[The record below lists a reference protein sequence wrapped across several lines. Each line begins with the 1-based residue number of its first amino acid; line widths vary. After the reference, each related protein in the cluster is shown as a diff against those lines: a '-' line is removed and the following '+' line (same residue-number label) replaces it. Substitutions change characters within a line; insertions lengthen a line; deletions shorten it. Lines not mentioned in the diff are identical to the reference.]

1 MDLRRR
7 EGAPGYAAVGKASG
21 EELATFPSRRVAKGS
36 MEIMRQWAANNL
48 AGKTVEEMREM
59 QERCWEQRWEAESE
73 MQAAEVVS
81 KMISEAIDQAV
92 AQNPPVEMAKAR
104 TEVNLDIAKSLL
116 ESEHRYS
123 FSPVYMPDSDPDAH
137 GHFIAAETLQKSVW
151 AWGAGDRSINDHHTE
166 AVIGQLKELTCW
178 PVEHTMPVT
187 KSDGTT
193 EPVTFPAGTAWAGI
207 QWTPEA
213 WPRVLA
219 GDITGLSL
227 AGRARLKPAS

>member
-81 KMISEAIDQAV
+81 KMISEAIDEAV

-104 TEVNLDIAKSLL
+104 TEVNLAVAKSADAQ
-116 ESEHRYS
+116 RYT
-123 FSPVYMPDSDPDAH
+123 FGPLYIPGEFDAH
-137 GHFIAAETLQKSVW
+137 DHRADADLLQKSVW
-151 AWGAGDRSINDHHTE
+151 DWVSSGDRTINDHHTE
-166 AVIGQLKELTCW
+166 TVAGEWLEIVSW
-178 PVEHTMPVT
+178 PVAHTMDLT
-187 KSDGTT
+187 KADGST
-193 EPVTFPAGTAWAGI
+193 EAVEFPAGTPWIGVR
-207 QWTPEA
+207 WTDDA

-219 GDITGLSL
+219 GDINGMSL
-227 AGRARLKPAS
+227 AGRARLVPAV